1 MAGSAEPFNEKN
13 EYDFLKPK
21 ALPKAGATAFT
32 VDGDGIPSVDLNTEL
47 KKEAS
52 PTINGAAPLRNLD
65 DLDSDVP
72 PEDLP
77 TAAPAVLRI
86 PEEVQKKV
94 AAAKAA
100 VAKPRVKEKSI
111 FSAST
116 TTAEELDRT
125 LIDKYGIE
133 WLEWVPETIWK
144 MIREDWDTQI
154 SKISKDKVMA
164 AQLLHVSDEF
174 WRHWEVFHK
183 VVLAFNNVTPLFD
196 RVQDVSVAQI
206 IHAIAQAHELRKEE
220 FQDEVLYYIA
230 NQAKQEGLIWLPPS
244 LEFAQKAL
252 DELNP
257 AQVATF
263 KIEIRERWEALED
276 SDLTK
281 IEFGEDL
288 YGVHLAKLA
297 AIDIYLAT
305 MDKPEPEGDA

>member
-1 MAGSAEPFNEKN
+1 MAGSAEPFDEKN

-21 ALPKAGATAFT
+21 ALPKAGATAFK
-32 VDGDGIPSVDLNTEL
+32 VEGDGIPAVDLNTAL

-52 PTINGAAPLRNLD
+52 PTIDGAAPLRNLD
-65 DLDSDVP
+65 DLDSDLP
-72 PEDLP
+72 PEDSP

-86 PEEVQKKV
+86 PEEVAKKIAAV
-94 AAAKAA
+94 KAAAAPAPK
-100 VAKPRVKEKSI
+100 AKPL
-111 FSAST
+111 FSAGA

-154 SKISKDKVMA
+154 SKINKDKVMA

-220 FQDEVLYYIA
+220 FQDEILYYIA

-257 AQVATF
+257 DQVATF

-305 MDKPEPEGDA
+305 MAESEPEGDA